1 MRKSW
6 PPLIFEP
13 TPVRVPHKRQ
23 ETKPSAKTNRISD
36 LGNYL
41 SGTQFGSRGLKIGVV
56 LVFTLCWLLI
66 VLARSQ
72 APPDPASLEGASL
85 VGLATAMQHGALSG
99 RDFQSTYGPVAQ
111 VLAWMCTTVISTQS
125 PLDALGL
132 MIFALCAAS
141 AVLIAAM
148 LLLCDRIS
156 WQQAAVLYAFSIFLN
171 LFYDVLDIRT
181 VLLLLNVVFAYRV
194 IAAGTLSL
202 RASWAAATGFLCF
215 LSQLVTFGL
224 GIYAA
229 IAIVCTLAAGLALTR
244 NNEVLHGTG
253 TFVATLSVLNL
264 MLVAFFKLTSS
275 EHTLVFD
282 YHNYAFETLRGY
294 HNTLG
299 TLWQLPLA
307 QTVAFIAVSLYVLA
321 MCVIAVWKSDPLD
334 ASLYS
339 GLAVAAILW
348 VTTAFVRSDIAHIA
362 AAFTPMVVILSLVI
376 PRDWSMPQEPIVWMV
391 AVAAVVLAWPLSNIN
406 APADLLKIV
415 RGEVGA
421 GDTFRGLHTAH
432 RPLEETSKASLGT
445 LDQADLRDVPLLPF
459 PYDAHVAAGVRRPL
473 FAPVL
478 ETYGVSTPYLED
490 YYVRELQRRRRMGLE
505 IVFGPD
511 RTDDPLTGGVQA
523 ITRTPNVFEYIY
535 RNFALVSEVEH
546 PDGHYVLRSAYEP
559 PPVRIE
565 PLKFSRLQESLD
577 SGTVKLGAPSTCGM
591 VRLDMRLD
599 YTRRSR
605 ILRTSGI
612 DVYLSNGDQRVWQG
626 SIRPLELNQRFITYI
641 SPLPPSAFHK
651 VFGRGP
657 VQGVPWDKLEYR
669 SAPTDLL
676 GTKASHVQILALDCL
691 DPDKFGEIETSA
703 SDPSEDMHATPA
715 GRAAAPQD
723 PHSSRAR
730 S

>member
-1 MRKSW
+1 
-6 PPLIFEP
+6 
-13 TPVRVPHKRQ
+13 
-23 ETKPSAKTNRISD
+23 
-36 LGNYL
+36 
-41 SGTQFGSRGLKIGVV
+41 
-56 LVFTLCWLLI
+56 
-66 VLARSQ
+66 
-72 APPDPASLEGASL
+72 
-85 VGLATAMQHGALSG
+85 
-99 RDFQSTYGPVAQ
+99 
-111 VLAWMCTTVISTQS
+111 
-125 PLDALGL
+125 
-132 MIFALCAAS
+132 MI
-141 AVLIAAM
+141 
-148 LLLCDRIS
+148 
-156 WQQAAVLYAFSIFLN
+156 
-171 LFYDVLDIRT
+171 
-181 VLLLLNVVFAYRV
+181 
-194 IAAGTLSL
+194 
-202 RASWAAATGFLCF
+202 
-215 LSQLVTFGL
+215 
-224 GIYAA
+224 
-229 IAIVCTLAAGLALTR
+229 
-244 NNEVLHGTG
+244 HGTG

-275 EHTLVFD
+275 GHTLVFD

-299 TLWQLPLA
+299 MLWQLPLA
-307 QTVAFIAVSLYVLA
+307 QTVALIAVSLYVLA
-321 MCVIAVWKSDPLD
+321 MCVIAAWKSDPLD

-348 VTTAFVRSDIAHIA
+348 VMTAFVRSDIAHIT
-362 AAFTPMVVILSLVI
+362 AAFTPMVVILSLVV
-376 PRDWSMPQEPIVWMV
+376 PRDWSAPQEPTVWMV
-391 AVAAVVLAWPLSNIN
+391 AVVAVVLAWPLSNIN

-415 RGEVGA
+415 SGEVGA

-432 RPLEETSKASLGT
+432 RSLEETLKASLGT
-445 LDQADLRDVPLLPF
+445 LDKADRRDVPLLPF
-459 PYDAHVAAGVRRPL
+459 PYDTHIAAGVRRPL

-490 YYVRELQRRRRMGLE
+490 YYLRELQRRRRMGLE
-505 IVFGPD
+505 IVFGLD

-535 RNFALVSEVEH
+535 RNFALVSEDEH

-577 SGTVKLGAPSTCGM
+577 SGAVKLGAPSTCGM
-591 VRLDMRLD
+591 VRLDMRLN

-605 ILRTSGI
+605 IFRTSGI

-676 GTKASHVQILALDCL
+676 GAKASHVQIFALDCL
-691 DPDKFGEIETSA
+691 DPDKFGEIEPSTPDGV
-703 SDPSEDMHATPA
+703 DPTMPGE
-715 GRAAAPQD
+715 
-723 PHSSRAR
+723 
-730 S
+730 

>member
-1 MRKSW
+1 MSDKSW
-6 PPLIFEP
+6 PPIVP
-13 TPVRVPHKRQ
+13 SIPVRTRYKGQ
-23 ETKPSAKTNRISD
+23 KTSPSPKTNKRIAD
-36 LGNYL
+36 LWNNL
-41 SGTQFGSRGLKIGVV
+41 SVAQVGSRGLKIGVV

-72 APPDPASLEGASL
+72 APRDPASLEGGSL

-99 RDFQSTYGPVAQ
+99 RDFQSTYGPAAQ
-111 VLAWMCTTVISTQS
+111 VLAWVCTTVTSTQS

-132 MIFALCAAS
+132 MIFAFCAVS

-156 WQQAAVLYAFSIFLN
+156 WQQAAVLYGFSIFLN

-194 IAAGTLSL
+194 IAAGTLSE
-202 RASWAAATGFLCF
+202 RTSWAAATGFLCF

-229 IAIVCTLAAGLALTR
+229 IAIVCTLAAGLALTQ
-244 NNEVLHGTG
+244 NSEVLHGAG
-253 TFVATLSVLNL
+253 TFVGTLSVLNL
-264 MLVAFFKLTSS
+264 TLVAFFKLTAS
-275 EHTLVFD
+275 EHRLVFD

-299 TLWQLPLA
+299 MLWQLPLA
-307 QTVAFIAVSLYVLA
+307 QTAALIAVSLYVLA
-321 MCVIAVWKSDPLD
+321 MCVIQAWKSDPLD
-334 ASLYS
+334 GSFYS

-362 AAFTPMVVILSLVI
+362 SAFTPMVVLLSLVV
-376 PRDWSMPQEPIVWMV
+376 PRDWRAPKEPAVWV
-391 AVAAVVLAWPLSNIN
+391 GAVIAMVLAWPLFNIN
-406 APADLLKIV
+406 AQVDLAKV
-415 RGEVGA
+415 VSGEVGA
-421 GDTFRGLHTAH
+421 GDTFRALHTTH
-432 RPLEETSKASLGT
+432 RPVEETLKASLGT
-445 LDQADLRDVPLLPF
+445 PDQRDLRDVPLLPF
-459 PYDAHVAAGVRRPL
+459 PYDTYVAAGVRRPL

-490 YYVRELQRRRRMGLE
+490 YYLRELQRRRQMGLE

-535 RNFALVSEVEH
+535 RNFALVSDDEH
-546 PDGHYVLRSAYEP
+546 PDGHYVLRSADEP

-565 PLKFSRLQESLD
+565 PLKFSKLQEWLD
-577 SGTVKLGAPSTCGM
+577 SGAVKLNAPSTCGM
-591 VRLDMRLD
+591 IRLDMRLG

-605 ILRTSGI
+605 ILRTGGI
-612 DVYLSNGDQRVWQG
+612 NVYLSNGNQRVWQG

-651 VFGRGP
+651 VFGRGR
-657 VQGVPWDKLEYR
+657 VQGVRWDKLEYR

-676 GTKASHVQILALDCL
+676 GAKASLVQIFALDCL
-691 DPDKFGEIETSA
+691 DPDKFREIEPSVPEA
-703 SDPSEDMHATPA
+703 VDPSLPGENE
-715 GRAAAPQD
+715 
-723 PHSSRAR
+723 
-730 S
+730 